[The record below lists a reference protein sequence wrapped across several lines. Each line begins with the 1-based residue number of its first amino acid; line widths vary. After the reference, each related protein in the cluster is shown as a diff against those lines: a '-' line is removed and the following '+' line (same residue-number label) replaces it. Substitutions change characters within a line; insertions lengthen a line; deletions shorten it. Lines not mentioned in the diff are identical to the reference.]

1 MDDMKNLTPVISD
14 YKMTTADVDDL
25 YRICDGYEGR
35 NKSLSKENDRLRKQL
50 KDMRTLCG
58 SLLEQIKELER

>member
-1 MDDMKNLTPVISD
+1 MDDIKNLTPVISD
-14 YKMTTADVDDL
+14 YKLANDEIENL
-25 YRICDGYEGR
+25 YRICDGYESR

-50 KDMRTLCG
+50 KDMRTLCS